1 MLVGMNSSMRS
12 RGSLYVAIGSFALGL
27 LLGVA
32 VSSMRSSE
40 RSAVPADLDGIR
52 ARLTSIQ
59 AVLDEDRRFVRDA
72 LERLEAA
79 REPSARTTLPGQD
92 AAAAE
97 LPGAIPVDLDAR
109 SELAALREQVE
120 SLGRE
125 RTLAEIAALQVELD
139 LPRADGSAISLAD
152 LRSMQPAERSAALRW
167 RSFEDVQRMLGLPDR
182 IHPQGTKL
190 MWEYDHPEGGL
201 LGMRFANGRVED
213 AWN

>member
-1 MLVGMNSSMRS
+1 MKSSTRFPGALLVLTGA
-12 RGSLYVAIGSFALGL
+12 LALGV

-32 VSSMRSSE
+32 VNSMWSSG
-40 RSAVPADLDGIR
+40 RSAERPDLGGIR
-52 ARLTSIQ
+52 ERLASIQ
-59 AVLDEDRRFVRDA
+59 GTLDEDRRFVRDA

-79 REPSARTTLPGQD
+79 SEPSARTVLPEQS
-92 AAAAE
+92 AAE
-97 LPGAIPVDLDAR
+97 SQSPAGIPVDLDTR
-109 SELAALREQVE
+109 RELAALREQLE
-120 SLGRE
+120 NLGRE
-125 RTLAEIAALQVELD
+125 RTLAEIAALQVELG

-152 LRSMQPAERSAALRW
+152 LRIMQPALRSAALRW